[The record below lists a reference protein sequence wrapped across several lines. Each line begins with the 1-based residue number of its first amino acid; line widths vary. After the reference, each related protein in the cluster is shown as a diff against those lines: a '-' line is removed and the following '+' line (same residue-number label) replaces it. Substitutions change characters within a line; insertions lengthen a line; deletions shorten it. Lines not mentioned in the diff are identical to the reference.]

1 MDGGK
6 DNSHIGHRIRKLDN
20 MLKRNMQLALSGQGV
35 DELTAMNGFII
46 QYLHQHADRAV
57 YQRDIEREFRI
68 GRSAVTN
75 ILTRMEENGF
85 VYRETD
91 GGDAR
96 LKRLTL
102 TEKGENQC
110 RMLRGTIEWLECR
123 QMDGITSQER
133 ECLFAILDKIE
144 GNAGRLAARILG
156 EDDAWIR
163 EIGGGEKNV
172 PPHAGTL

>member
-1 MDGGK
+1 MDRG
-6 DNSHIGHRIRKLDN
+6 NCEFHMGHRIRKLDN

-35 DELTAMNGFII
+35 DEVTAMNGFII
-46 QYLHQHADRAV
+46 LYLHHHAGQII

-85 VYRETD
+85 IRRETD

-102 TEKGENQC
+102 TARGEEHSQ
-110 RMLRGTIEWLECR
+110 LLHDTIEWLNSR
-123 QMDGITSQER
+123 QLDGISAQEQ
-133 ECLFAILDKIE
+133 EQFLTTLEKIE

-156 EDDAWIR
+156 EDDSWIR
-163 EIGGGEKNV
+163 EIQ
-172 PPHAGTL
+172 PR